1 MILQS
6 GQNQC
11 HGISSV
17 DVTSR
22 WAFVDKL
29 SSATEMSCMCGVYM
43 MSELIDNMPGLAKTH
58 TGLWGAS
65 VSSHLQSDDALSCL
79 HLLIRKLSL
88 ILCGFSWS
96 QSKLS
101 TITMWDSTEQSI
113 KLKCSIPS
121 GSNFYWSLVRNPM
134 YFLPPILNHK
144 ITVLFNGVIIRQ

>member
-6 GQNQC
+6 GQKQC

-17 DVTSR
+17 DLTSR
-22 WAFVDKL
+22 WAFIDKL

-58 TGLWGAS
+58 TSLWGAS
-65 VSSHLQSDDALSCL
+65 VCSHLQSDDALSCL

-88 ILCGFSWS
+88 ILCSFSWS

-121 GSNFYWSLVRNPM
+121 GNDFYWNIVRKPM
-134 YFLPPILNHK
+134 YFLPPILNQK
-144 ITVLFNGVIIRQ
+144 LQCFLTE